1 MKHGHAFASS
11 LTFRRAAVMIAATL
25 LLGAAAT
32 ADESGTAI
40 RPFRVA
46 IPDAKLADLRRR
58 IAATN
63 WPEGETVR
71 DSTQGVQLAT
81 MQKLARYWETDYD
94 WRKAE
99 ARLNAYP
106 QFMTSIDGLDIHF
119 IHVRSKQPN
128 ALPVSRMDGLAPSSS
143 S

>member
-1 MKHGHAFASS
+1 MRRHACGFMPGQGDTMKHLQALASS
-11 LTFRRAAVMIAATL
+11 VTFRRAAVMAAAL
-25 LLGAAAT
+25 LCLGFWSTAGRVAAT

-63 WPEGETVR
+63 WPEGETVP
-71 DSTQGVQLAT
+71 DTTQGVQLAT

-94 WRKAE
+94 WRKGA
-99 ARLNAYP
+99 A
-106 QFMTSIDGLDIHF
+106 
-119 IHVRSKQPN
+119 
-128 ALPVSRMDGLAPSSS
+128 
-143 S
+143 